1 MPGARS
7 SMARHLREVSG
18 PVWRLL
24 RARFRGGARSAE
36 RSRGRLD
43 GACGGEIFSEAS
55 GCRAQ
60 DERRH
65 RGSEEQ

>member
-1 MPGARS
+1 MPGTRS

-18 PVWRLL
+18 PRSDVSSVRVILGWCE
-24 RARFRGGARSAE
+24 AGGGGFE
-36 RSRGRLD
+36 

-60 DERRH
+60 DEGKH